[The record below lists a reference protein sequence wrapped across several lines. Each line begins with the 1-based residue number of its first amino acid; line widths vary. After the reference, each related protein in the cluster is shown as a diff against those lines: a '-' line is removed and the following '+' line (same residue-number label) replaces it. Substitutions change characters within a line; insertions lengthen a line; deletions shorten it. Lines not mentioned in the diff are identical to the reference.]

1 MKSLKTLIFLAFL
14 CPLFSMA
21 QASFQPGYIV
31 MKNSDTIRGYVDV
44 REWNSNPDAIS
55 FKRNQADKAER
66 YTPETIKAFSGG
78 VYNFITYSGPIST
91 NVTDVNRIGSA
102 RDTSFRIAEVFL
114 EVLQKGRNVILY
126 SYADYL
132 KTRYF
137 IAETSVGTPVELK
150 YGIYQATDENGTLRT
165 KTDQTYLR
173 QLNTLALKYG
183 ALDDELTTRL
193 IKADYEKPALM
204 QIVGKIN
211 KLSAQEYKA
220 ANAEGKAV
228 YFYAGIAANFASTT
242 HQVNTGYDRA
252 GGKDASSVMPAFRAG
267 FRVYLNPNTQ
277 RVELGVEIGAALS
290 KYNVIYS
297 QQITPK
303 INVNYGYQTLTVSLT
318 PLLIYNFYKSDALS
332 VYAGGGAQVGN
343 SSYSDKVYRNTA
355 DGSNAPT
362 TANPFSFRTW
372 RIPAVI
378 KGGVVVGKK
387 IDLNAAYIF
396 QTPVS
401 NDAVFIL
408 NTSSFQIGVNYRF

>member
-1 MKSLKTLIFLAFL
+1 MKSFKTLIFLAFL

-21 QASFQPGYIV
+21 QASYQPGYIV
-31 MKNSDTIRGYVDV
+31 MKNSDTVRGYVGV
-44 REWNSNPDAIS
+44 REWNSNPDEIS
-55 FKRNQADKAER
+55 FKRGEADKPEH
-66 YTPETIKAFSGG
+66 YTPATIKAFSGG

-91 NVTDVNRIGSA
+91 NVTDVNRIGTA
-102 RDTSFRIAEVFL
+102 KDTSFRIADVFL
-114 EVLQKGRNVILY
+114 QVLQKGRNVILY

-137 IAETSVGTPVELK
+137 IAETSGSAPVELRF
-150 YGIYQATDENGTLRT
+150 GIYQATDENGVLRT

-183 ALDDELTTRL
+183 ALNDDLTTRL

-204 QIVGKIN
+204 QIVARIN

-220 ANAEGKAV
+220 ASAEGKNT
-228 YFYAGIAANFASTT
+228 YFYVGVAANFAQTV

-267 FRVYLNPNTQ
+267 FRIYLNPNTQ

-290 KYNVIYS
+290 KYSVNYD
-297 QQITPK
+297 QQVTPK
-303 INVNYGYQTLTVSLT
+303 INIDYSYQTLTISLT

-332 VYAGGGAQVGN
+332 VYAGGGAQIGN
-343 SSYSDKVYRNTA
+343 SSYSDKVYKNTA

-362 TANPFSFRTW
+362 QANPFSFRTW

-378 KGGVVVGKK
+378 KGGVVIGKK
-387 IDLNAAYIF
+387 IDITASYIF
-396 QTPVS
+396 QTPVTD
-401 NDAVFIL
+401 DAVFIL